1 MTAHEQ
7 AQRRR
12 GRPSTQPGAYLARR
26 IADQM
31 QRRGITQQT
40 LAARL
45 GVSHSTISRFLAGRI
60 QRTHLSPLRLAD
72 ALEFRGQERARF
84 LRDCQRQ
91 QRQRLSGDGA
101 AQKPAAERAYLRP
114 RRARARHVASAAV
127 GGAGQLVQPLL
138 EAKGMSRRE
147 FAAALGV
154 EESTVSRIMS
164 GKHVTSYAV
173 SAEGVSAALG
183 LRGIDRREF
192 LKRAAELGAFAL
204 VSGAV
209 GPVSLRFRGFDFEQ
223 FDMELRDAEQLLL
236 DGHARQAFDRVRDLD
251 SIIRK
256 APFLPTH
263 REAATRRVDT
273 ALLVGRTQE
282 AVYPWGER
290 TIHAIRTYE
299 RIDGAILSYFAPSEA
314 PRHYAMLY
322 ERRAPLYRELA
333 AYDDS
338 IREFT
343 LAIELFMR
351 HIDDIGFL
359 VTLYRNRAHVW
370 AVQGNERRWLQDIH
384 EAEQAAGRAPAEM
397 RRRLE
402 GLVLYSTAEGY
413 KRLAGTVPPEDTA
426 RRTYYARLALDYFE
440 KARFVAENE
449 WAPHRLLAGVSEAQ
463 CLVWLD
469 ADEAIRRAEMWR
481 ASASEIYPSLLK
493 KIDATVAT
501 ANRQRKRRGATRSG

>member
-1 MTAHEQ
+1 MTTHEQ

-12 GRPSTQPGAYLARR
+12 GRPSARPGAYLARR

-31 QRRGITQQT
+31 RRRGITQQM

-45 GVSHSTISRFLAGRI
+45 GISHSTVSRFLAGRI
-60 QRTHLSPLRLAD
+60 QRTHLSPQRLAD

-84 LRDCQRQ
+84 LRDCRH
-91 QRQRLSGDGA
+91 QRLSSDGA
-101 AQKPAAERAYLRP
+101 APQPAAKRAYPQP
-114 RRARARHVASAAV
+114 RRARVRRISSVAV
-127 GGAGQLVQPLL
+127 GGAGQLVQPLI
-138 EAKGMSRRE
+138 ETRGMSRRE
-147 FAAALGV
+147 LAAALGV

-164 GKHVTSYAV
+164 GKHATSYAV

-204 VSGAV
+204 VSGAG
-209 GPVSLRFRGFDFEQ
+209 GPLSLRYRGFDFAQ
-223 FDMELRDAEQLLL
+223 FDAKLRDAEQLLL
-236 DGHARQAFDRVRDLD
+236 DGHARQAFDRARELE
-251 SIIRK
+251 STIRK

-263 REAATRRVDT
+263 KEAATRRVET

-290 TIHAIRTYE
+290 TVHALRTYE
-299 RIDGAILSYFAPSEA
+299 RIDGAILSYFAPSEM
-314 PRHYAMLY
+314 PERYAMLY

-351 HIDDIGFL
+351 NIDDVGFL

-370 AVQGNERRWLQDIH
+370 AVQGDERRWLRDIR
-384 EAEQAAGRAPAEM
+384 EAEQAAGRAPAAM

-413 KRLAGTVPPEDTA
+413 KRLAGTVPPEDVT
-426 RRTYYARLALDYFE
+426 RRTHYARLALDHFD
-440 KARFVAENE
+440 KARFVGESE
-449 WAPHRLLAGVSEAQ
+449 WAPHRLIAGVSETQ

-469 ADEAIRRAEMWR
+469 ADEAIRRAESWR
-481 ASASEIYPSLLK
+481 ADASEIYPSLLK
-493 KIDATVAT
+493 KIDATVAA
-501 ANRQRKRRGATRSG
+501 ANRQQKRRGATRSG